1 MHVLISSDLPSTAFT
16 IKLGSARKG
25 RAILIR
31 SAEPDA
37 RMSSAVSG
45 ALILNGFKGR
55 LGLVWEENG
64 PQYIKVITTYQFCH
78 DRIDHERYDT
88 TSKSGN
94 DFELKMIIR
103 HNISGVD
110 TC

>member
-1 MHVLISSDLPSTAFT
+1 MREVSCPALGLTRQEACFPENVWSRQAWLQPMHVLISSDLPSAAFT

-55 LGLVWEENG
+55 LGLVWKENG
-64 PQYIKVITTYQFCH
+64 PQYIKVIT
-78 DRIDHERYDT
+78 
-88 TSKSGN
+88 S
-94 DFELKMIIR
+94 
-103 HNISGVD
+103 
-110 TC
+110 